1 MGGSIDEKRTSFFKY
16 LQRRGTHAICRPSIE
31 VSPTIESEE
40 EMKRLTKNTAMFL
53 LLTFSIT
60 FSISFINQVKAA
72 NLDSVSHIHHVKVV
86 GSKIL
91 VLTHEGLYEL
101 VGKNDMKLVGKEKID
116 VMGFV
121 SLGNVLV
128 ASGHPAVG
136 SKMPNPIGVIK
147 SLDGGLT
154 WKSVSLSGKVD
165 FHFLEGLG
173 SDLYGADSQ
182 TGKLMHSAD
191 SGVTWKTLGAN
202 TFIDIAVSP
211 KKSGVA
217 IAIKDS
223 GLLLTQ
229 NAFKSTTKIKGT
241 LTMTQIEWRKSG
253 LYGLSGSSLYK
264 STNSGKTWTKQSTFK
279 GAPGLLSASDELML
293 VTVGSDIYTSK
304 NEGKSF
310 RKIS

>member
-1 MGGSIDEKRTSFFKY
+1 MKKSQAKGLKVSFFVF
-16 LQRRGTHAICRPSIE
+16 AIVALMMVGNRA
-31 VSPTIESEE
+31 
-40 EMKRLTKNTAMFL
+40 TAV
-53 LLTFSIT
+53 T
-60 FSISFINQVKAA
+60 
-72 NLDSVSHIHHVKVV
+72 LDSVPHIHHVKVV
-86 GSKIL
+86 ENKL
-91 VLTHEGLYEL
+91 FVLTHEGLYEL
-101 VGKNDMKLVGKEKID
+101 VGKNNMKLVGKEKID

-223 GLLLTQ
+223 GLVLTQ

-264 STNSGKTWTKQSTFK
+264 STNSGKTWAKQSTFK

-304 NEGKSF
+304 NDGKSF

>member
-1 MGGSIDEKRTSFFKY
+1 MFAITASVGFID
-16 LQRRGTHAICRPSIE
+16 HARA
-31 VSPTIESEE
+31 ES
-40 EMKRLTKNTAMFL
+40 
-53 LLTFSIT
+53 
-60 FSISFINQVKAA
+60 
-72 NLDSVSHIHHVKVV
+72 LDSVSHIHHVKVV
-86 GSKIL
+86 GKKVH
-91 VLTHEGLYEL
+91 VLTHEGLFEL
-101 VGKNDMKLVGKEKID
+101 VGKNDMKLVGKERID
-116 VMGFV
+116 VMGFT

-136 SKMPNPIGVIK
+136 SKMPNPIGVMK

-165 FHFLEGLG
+165 FHYLEGAG
-173 SDLYGADSQ
+173 SDLYGVDAQ
-182 TGKLMHSAD
+182 TGKLMYSAD
-191 SGVTWKTLGAN
+191 SGVTWKILGVN

-211 KKSGVA
+211 EVSGMA

-223 GLLLTQ
+223 ELLLTE
-229 NAFKSTTKIKGT
+229 NAFKSTTKIKST

-279 GAPGLLSASDELML
+279 GTPGILSVSDQFML

-304 NEGKSF
+304 DEGKSF
-310 RKIS
+310 KKLS